1 VNPTVVIGAKQA
13 KMNLQLANLVSLAGC
28 DFSNRELFKPRIVEG
43 AVRIK
48 IKITGIARKRI
59 DVRWQPALD

>member
-1 VNPTVVIGAKQA
+1 MNPAVVIGAKQA
-13 KMNLQLANLVSLAGC
+13 KMNLQFANLGSLACG
-28 DFSNRELFKPRIVEG
+28 FSNRELFKARVVER

-48 IKITGIARKRI
+48 IKIAGIGSKRI

>member
-1 VNPTVVIGAKQA
+1 MIGAKQA
-13 KMNLQLANLVSLAGC
+13 KMNLQLANLVSLAACG
-28 DFSNRELFKPRIVEG
+28 FSNRELFKPRIVEG

-48 IKITGIARKRI
+48 IKMAGIGSKRI